1 MRPLAFVRRV
11 FLLAGLLGGA
21 NSAHAAAIIN
31 DPLNTFSRTLP
42 TDAVE
47 FHSQFSNA
55 DADFDERGLLQ
66 SDSRVTNRAIVP
78 EPASMLLLG
87 TGLLLAARRLRRQ

>member
-1 MRPLAFVRRV
+1 MRPLAIARRV
-11 FLLAGLLGGA
+11 LLLAGLLGGA
-21 NSAHAAAIIN
+21 NSAHAAVVID
-31 DPLNTFSRTLP
+31 DPLNTCSRTLP

-55 DADFDERGLLQ
+55 DAGFQERGLQ
-66 SDSRVTNRAIVP
+66 SDSGVTNRAIVP

-87 TGLLLAARRLRRQ
+87 TGLLLAARRFRRQ